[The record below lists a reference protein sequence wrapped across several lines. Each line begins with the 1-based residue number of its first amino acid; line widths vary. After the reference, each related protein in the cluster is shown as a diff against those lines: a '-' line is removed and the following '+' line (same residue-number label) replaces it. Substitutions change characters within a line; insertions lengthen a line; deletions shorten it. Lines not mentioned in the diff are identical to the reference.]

1 MLDVDI
7 VVLLQKEAVLRGFVT
22 RTGMRMANLSALQ
35 MAGLG
40 QFICGLQPNETEQL
54 NTAEFK

>member
-1 MLDVDI
+1 MLWF
-7 VVLLQKEAVLRGFVT
+7 LQKEAVLRGFVT
-22 RTGMRMANLSALQ
+22 RTGMKMAKLGALE

-54 NTAEFK
+54 NATEFK

>member
-1 MLDVDI
+1 
-7 VVLLQKEAVLRGFVT
+7 
-22 RTGMRMANLSALQ
+22 MANLSAFE

-54 NTAEFK
+54 DPTEFK